1 MSITPK
7 KKILLVTTSLAEGGA
22 ERSTGL
28 LSVLLSEMGYKVHI
42 VTFLD
47 KVEFRYEGVLFN
59 MGKLKEANN
68 TFLGRIKRFL
78 IYKKYIKTHKFDWI
92 IDNRTRYRTLVEIIF
107 SKLFYTKKSNLIYMV
122 RSFNI
127 SWYFPKNKIVAKNIY
142 KSAKY
147 IIGVSKE
154 IKNEIEN
161 TYQYNNVRS
170 IYNPIDFENINELAL
185 KYKISEKYILAYGR
199 IDDEV
204 KNYSLL
210 IDAYSFSE
218 LPKNNIFLYI
228 LGDGKDL
235 KKMKD
240 KVVKLK
246 LSDKVKFC
254 DKQVNPFPYV
264 KQAICT
270 VLTSKF
276 EGFPRVV
283 IESLALNTP
292 VISVNCKSGP
302 EEIIIN
308 KKNGL
313 LVDNNNIELLSEAM
327 NKMVLD
333 HDLYS
338 LCKKYAKDSIEYLSL
353 ENISKEWN
361 KLLES

>member
-1 MSITPK
+1 
-7 KKILLVTTSLAEGGA
+7 
-22 ERSTGL
+22 
-28 LSVLLSEMGYKVHI
+28 
-42 VTFLD
+42 
-47 KVEFRYEGVLFN
+47 
-59 MGKLKEANN
+59 
-68 TFLGRIKRFL
+68 
-78 IYKKYIKTHKFDWI
+78 
-92 IDNRTRYRTLVEIIF
+92 
-107 SKLFYTKKSNLIYMV
+107 
-122 RSFNI
+122 
-127 SWYFPKNKIVAKNIY
+127 
-142 KSAKY
+142 
-147 IIGVSKE
+147 
-154 IKNEIEN
+154 IKNEIEK

-235 KKMKD
+235 KKLKD